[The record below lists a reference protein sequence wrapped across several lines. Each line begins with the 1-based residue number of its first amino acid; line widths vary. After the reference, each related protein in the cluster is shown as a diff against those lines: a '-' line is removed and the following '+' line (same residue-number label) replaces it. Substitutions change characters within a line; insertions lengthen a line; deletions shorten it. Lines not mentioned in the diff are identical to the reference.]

1 MTEVEFSETTR
12 IALEWS
18 VSGRADVATAACRTA
33 LLIFKKI
40 LYTFFMNFDVSITI
54 KPNEEKNQKIIESE
68 LFKAIEKKGISA
80 KKDDVT
86 PVFIKKSIDARH
98 GQVKII
104 LRYKIY
110 IGEEPN
116 GDGETLPVWKHADG
130 SRSVIIV
137 GSGPAGLYA
146 AFRLLEDGIKP
157 IILERG
163 SNTGDRKTHITNLEK
178 EGVLNSQSNY
188 CFGEGGAGTFSDGKL
203 YTRSNKRGD
212 IGKIYRIFV
221 EFGADQK
228 ILTDAHP
235 HIGTDKL
242 PGIISSMRKK
252 IIELGGE
259 FHFDSLCTNLIT
271 ADENGQK
278 TVKGVEIKSIKTGEA
293 SELKADA
300 VILATGHSANDVYK
314 MVAKIAPDAMEAKT
328 FAVGVRV
335 EHPRALIDA
344 IQFHGKVMPQA
355 AEYRLTAQE
364 EDRGVYSFCMC
375 PGGYVVPCA
384 TADNQ
389 IVINGMSASGR
400 NSQWSN
406 AAIVVERRPEDI
418 PDEFA
423 MEAKKD
429 GCGALA
435 GLYWRTWLEEETFR
449 QGAGQLAPAQK
460 LTDFLNHKDSK
471 QLPETSY
478 KPGVVPSRLDKWL
491 PSEISERL
499 QAGFKDFDKNMHG
512 FVCDEAIIIGTETR
526 TSTPVRILRNKDTLE
541 CEQLRNLYPAG
552 EGSGYSGG
560 IGSSA
565 MDGEKVAASICAK
578 LK

>member
-1 MTEVEFSETTR
+1 
-12 IALEWS
+12 
-18 VSGRADVATAACRTA
+18 
-33 LLIFKKI
+33 
-40 LYTFFMNFDVSITI
+40 MNLDLSITI
-54 KPNEEKNQKIIESE
+54 KPSDEKNQNIISQEI
-68 LFKAIEKKGISA
+68 LKALQKKNISA
-80 KKDDVT
+80 KKDEVT
-86 PVFIKKSIDARH
+86 SVFIKKSIDARH
-98 GQVKII
+98 GQVKLI
-104 LRYKIY
+104 LRYKVY

-116 GDGETLPVWKHADG
+116 GDGETLPVWKHAGG
-130 SRSVIIV
+130 SKTVIIV

-157 IILERG
+157 VVIERG
-163 SNTGDRKTHITNLEK
+163 SDAASRKGHITNLEK
-178 EGVLNSQSNY
+178 DGVLNSHSNY

-221 EFGADQK
+221 EFGADKK

-242 PGIISSMRKK
+242 PGIISSMRNK

-259 FHFDSLCTNLIT
+259 FHFDTLCTDLIT
-271 ADENGQK
+271 VEENGQK
-278 TVKGVEIKSIKTGEA
+278 IVKGIKTQNVISGEER
-293 SELKADA
+293 ELLGNA
-300 VILATGHSANDVYK
+300 VILATGHSAKDIYK
-314 MVAKIAPDAMEAKT
+314 MVAKISPQSLEAKT

-335 EHPRALIDA
+335 EHPRALIDS

-364 EDRGVYSFCMC
+364 DGRGVYSFCMC

-384 TADNQ
+384 TAENQ

-406 AAIVVERRPEDI
+406 AAIVVERRPEDT
-418 PDEFA
+418 PEEFVQ
-423 MEAKKD
+423 EAKKD

-460 LTDFLNHKDSK
+460 LTDFLTHKDSK

-491 PSEISERL
+491 PAEISERL

-512 FVCDEAIIIGTETR
+512 FVTDQALLIATETR

-541 CEQLRNLYPAG
+541 SDQLKNLYPAG

-565 MDGEKVAASICAK
+565 MDGEKVAASICGK
-578 LK
+578 LKK